1 MVELWINF
9 DVVIFFC
16 EIYACNFFVTKG
28 CPFFMNVHVEYFDG
42 LFPFLNVAKHGVYES
57 EVLLIRIS
65 INATS

>member
-16 EIYACNFFVTKG
+16 EICVVNFFVTKG

-42 LFPFLNVAKHGVYES
+42 SFPFLNFAKHGVY
-57 EVLLIRIS
+57 
-65 INATS
+65 